1 MSRDPAA
8 LIGKLVGS
16 LGFRHRTPFATRA
29 QKNHKNEE
37 VVSICLDYFL
47 HGELK
52 RKKNKE
58 RSNINLSPVF
68 KREAA
73 LWNPVFF

>member
-52 RKKNKE
+52 IKKK
-58 RSNINLSPVF
+58 
-68 KREAA
+68 
-73 LWNPVFF
+73 